1 MLGGRHL
8 SRWLPVM
15 KSAHKGTLPTAS
27 GCYMKVNPDTFF
39 LFLFVVTLSF
49 PAKLSSLHT
58 SILMGM
64 CWATCKS
71 CTANKTPI
79 CFNHMDVTVNTQSA
93 LSCCTNIDQSSDTVQ
108 AVLALARTTIIRMMT
123 GVLAAQQQ
131 ENHDLQSYTFACAPA
146 HLCSLYK

>member
-1 MLGGRHL
+1 
-8 SRWLPVM
+8 
-15 KSAHKGTLPTAS
+15 
-27 GCYMKVNPDTFF
+27 
-39 LFLFVVTLSF
+39 
-49 PAKLSSLHT
+49 
-58 SILMGM
+58 
-64 CWATCKS
+64 
-71 CTANKTPI
+71 
-79 CFNHMDVTVNTQSA
+79 MDVTVNTQSA